1 MVAFSSSALVSAVL
15 VALYASG
22 ACSAPTATSNSPA
35 AVAAPAPGA
44 THSVVAGRAGL
55 VFDPENVV
63 AEIGDVVEFHFLPK
77 NHSVVQSSFEN
88 PCVPIN
94 DNAFFSGF
102 FPTTSGQNVSSSSWF
117 SRLLPA
123 LFLSW
128 KASPLTYNS
137 LMSFPSR
144 SPTRSLSGTTVLRL
158 SATTARAAWPA

>member
-22 ACSAPTATSNSPA
+22 ACSAPTATSNQPA
-35 AVAAPAPGA
+35 AVAARAPGA

-102 FPTTSGQNVSSSSWF
+102 FPTTSGQNVSFSS
-117 SRLLPA
+117 
-123 LFLSW
+123 
-128 KASPLTYNS
+128 
-137 LMSFPSR
+137 
-144 SPTRSLSGTTVLRL
+144 
-158 SATTARAAWPA
+158 